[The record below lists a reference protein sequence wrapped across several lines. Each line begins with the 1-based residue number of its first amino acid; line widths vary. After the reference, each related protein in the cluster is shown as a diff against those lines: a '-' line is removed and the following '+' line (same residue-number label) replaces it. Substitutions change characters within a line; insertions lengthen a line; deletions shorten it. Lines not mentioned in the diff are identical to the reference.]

1 MGALRTL
8 LLAATLAGLSLPAS
22 FDDAFA
28 AGDKGAS
35 KTKDKAKDKAKA
47 APEPDPVAIIAA
59 PPPGMPPQEP
69 PRQLSRALKNMDQK
83 QWPLASLALHTILQE
98 PENLW
103 YHPEVHLHLAQTL
116 EQMDMPYSALEEY
129 NRFFLSWENKEVAL
143 QTVTFESEEEG
154 ARVRALGQANDAL
167 LPKAIERAVS
177 LARRQDAG
185 WLVAPGLAKLDT
197 SVVSQG
203 HRGPAMY
210 WVGAWHYRN
219 GDYAASTAYLS
230 LVPKDTEY
238 YAESRMLEG
247 IALTRQK
254 KPQESIAPLQAA
266 QKAANRADP
275 MDNIWELSTINL
287 ARAYYALGNY
297 ERAIEL
303 FEKTP
308 RSSPQ
313 WAEVLYEV
321 SWAYFRLGRL
331 SGALSHL
338 QTVDSPFFKDHYHPD
353 ATLLRILI
361 FYYLCK
367 YKDGQVM
374 LNEFTDKHGAIEK
387 HITTAIEKAGK
398 SPEALYETLYAW
410 RAGGGKAAIDLP
422 VPVKQLFVADE
433 SISRLGDYLAGIDA
447 ELRTVDKLKTGW
459 EKSDLKKELETQLTD
474 RKTAAVTQKGKEVMA
489 KLRGMQYVLME
500 HLGNAELYKVE
511 MITAEK
517 NLYDAAYQ
525 GRLMERVAKRKPD
538 RSVPEGYRYWPF
550 QGEYWMDELGW
561 YEVNTINECAE
572 IKKQ

>member
-1 MGALRTL
+1 MRLLLSGALAAAL
-8 LLAATLAGLSLPAS
+8 LGVPSASRASDDRVAAADGKS
-22 FDDAFA
+22 
-28 AGDKGAS
+28 
-35 KTKDKAKDKAKA
+35 KDKKGKDAKA
-47 APEPDPVAIIAA
+47 VETPAPDPVPPPA
-59 PPPGMPPQEP
+59 PAPGMPPAEA
-69 PRQLSRALKNMDQK
+69 PRQLSRALKNMEQK
-83 QWPLASLALHTILQE
+83 QWPLASLALHTILKE

-103 YHPEVHLHLAQTL
+103 YHPEVHLHLAGVL
-116 EQMDMPYSALEEY
+116 EQMEMPYSALEEY
-129 NRFFLSWENKEVAL
+129 NRFFATWEKKEPLLA
-143 QTVTFESEEEG
+143 TMTFEAEEERL
-154 ARVRALGQANDAL
+154 RVEQLGKTNDAL
-167 LPKAIERAVS
+167 IGGAIEKAVS
-177 LARRQDAG
+177 LARRVDAG
-185 WLVAPGLAKLDT
+185 WIVAPGLAKLDT

-210 WVGAWHYRN
+210 WVGAWHYKN
-219 GDYAASTAYLS
+219 GDYAAATAYLS
-230 LVPKDTEY
+230 LVPKDTEN
-238 YAESRMLEG
+238 YAEARMLEG

-266 QKAANRADP
+266 QKAASRTDP
-275 MDNIWELSTINL
+275 NDNIYELATINL

-308 RSSPQ
+308 RSSPH
-313 WAEVLYEV
+313 WYETLYEA

-338 QTVDSPFFKDHYHPD
+338 QTVDSPFFTDHYHPD

-374 LNEFTDKHGAIEK
+374 LNEFTDRHGKIEK
-387 HITTAIEKAGK
+387 EINTAIEKAGRT
-398 SPEALYETLYAW
+398 PEELYETLYAW
-410 RAGGGKAAIDLP
+410 RAGKGKVDVELP
-422 VPVKQLFVADE
+422 IPIKQLFTTDE
-433 SISRLGDYLAGIDA
+433 SVSRLGDYLAGIDA
-447 ELRTVDKLKTGW
+447 EIAAVGRLKTGW
-459 EKSDLKKELETQLTD
+459 EKSELKKELEAQLAQ
-474 RKTAAVTQKGKEVMA
+474 RKAEAVTAKGKEVMA

-525 GRLMERVAKRKPD
+525 GRLMEKIAKRKPD
-538 RSVPEGYRYWPF
+538 PAVADGYRYWPF
-550 QGEYWMDELGW
+550 QGEYWIDELGW

-572 IKKQ
+572 IKKF